1 VRAVLTSEAMVVDR
15 SESAAAHR
23 SVTLAN
29 ISVRMLW
36 PFMRVLRDL
45 GPELRTLESAG
56 FDPSQ
61 LADPDARISR
71 ALVREVLRAAVER
84 TGDRA
89 LGVHAGESAELSDFG
104 AMGQAVSA
112 SPDLRS
118 AFECMARYA
127 RLHDENIE
135 TRLIE
140 HGDQVEVQ
148 VFNEVPH
155 IIAAGNDFQV
165 AVITTIL
172 HLLEPKETPL
182 EVHVQHA
189 APTDEQEYARVF
201 RAPVRFGAPHNGIV
215 IPRSLL
221 DRPIATASPHM
232 FAIFDRTAT
241 AQLEALSQPETATE
255 RVRRLVASRLGR
267 AGIGIEEVGM
277 VLRMSSSTLRRRLD
291 TERSTYRQIVDDL
304 RCNMALRYLA
314 ERQLAI
320 GEIAFQLGFSSQAAF
335 SRTFRRWKGISAAE
349 YRRRLRSQ

>member
-1 VRAVLTSEAMVVDR
+1 
-15 SESAAAHR
+15 
-23 SVTLAN
+23 
-29 ISVRMLW
+29 MLW

-61 LADPDARISR
+61 LADPDARIPR
-71 ALVREVLRAAVER
+71 TLAREVLRAAVDR
-84 TGDRA
+84 SGDRA
-89 LGVHAGESAELSDFG
+89 LGVHAGESTELSDFG

-112 SPDLRS
+112 CPDVRS
-118 AFECMARYA
+118 AFECMGRYA

-135 TRLIE
+135 TRLVE
-140 HGDQVEVQ
+140 QGEQAEWQVR
-148 VFNEVPH
+148 NEVPQTVL
-155 IIAAGNDFQV
+155 AANDFQV
-165 AVITTIL
+165 TVITTIL
-172 HLLEPKETPL
+172 HLLDPNETPL
-182 EVHVQHA
+182 EVHLQHA
-189 APTDEQEYARVF
+189 APTDAAEYDRVF
-201 RAPVRFGAPHNGIV
+201 RAPVRFGAPHNAIV
-215 IPRSLL
+215 IPRALL

-241 AQLEALSQPETATE
+241 SQLEALSQPETATE
-255 RVRRLVASRLGR
+255 RVRRLVASRLGH

-304 RCNMALRYLA
+304 RCNMAVRYLA